1 MKKLKDIYKHISKTA
16 FWVTLSISVILLTI
30 SFILP
35 PAGAIDPSVV
45 GAVGE
50 LFGFGALA
58 TVIDG
63 MHKGTDVSVSKGDT
77 SITINN
83 PEKNEESYD
92 VTEG

>member
-1 MKKLKDIYKHISKTA
+1 MKKLKDIYNHISKTA

-63 MHKGTDVSVSKGDT
+63 MHKGTDVSVSRGDT
-77 SITINN
+77 QITVTN
-83 PEKNEESYD
+83 PDKKDYDEE
-92 VTEG
+92 